1 MKNPPAPSPFLK
13 AATAHVP
20 SLGLVVRRVM
30 TDNGYRYKASIS
42 TTLAE
47 FSLRRVPDRGPSPQT
62 NHPTAQSRRLA
73 PVSTLC
79 SASDLKAPHGF
90 RLMLVPTEPFPLKVL
105 TTDPP
110 RTTALSAARMG

>member
-1 MKNPPAPSPFLK
+1 MKTRQRRRPFLT
-13 AATAHVP
+13 AATASVP
-20 SLGLVVRRVM
+20 SLGVVVRRVM
-30 TDNGYRYKASIS
+30 TDNNCRYKASIS
-42 TTLAE
+42 TTPAE
-47 FSLRRVPDRGPSPQT
+47 FSLQRVPDRASSPQT
-62 NHPTAQSRRLA
+62 NDPTAQSRPLA

-90 RLMLVPTEPFPLKVL
+90 RLMLVPTEPFPLRVL